1 MPAATHSSQEA
12 CKREIEGTANI
23 SQRMHSH
30 RSREAARSPHPLLI
44 FFLYEYFGVV
54 KFWTGTV
61 PYTPTVTVS
70 LWP

>member
-23 SQRMHSH
+23 SQHMHSH

-44 FFLYEYFGVV
+44 FFLYKYFGVV
-54 KFWTGTV
+54 
-61 PYTPTVTVS
+61 
-70 LWP
+70 